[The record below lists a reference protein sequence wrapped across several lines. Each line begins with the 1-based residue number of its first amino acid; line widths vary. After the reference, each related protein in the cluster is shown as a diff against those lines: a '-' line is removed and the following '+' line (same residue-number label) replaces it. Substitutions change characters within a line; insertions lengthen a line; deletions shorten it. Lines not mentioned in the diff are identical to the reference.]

1 VRIVLDTNVLVAAAY
16 NPRSAARR
24 IVEACLEGT
33 LTAVASK
40 AVRRE
45 YEYILARAVRVPDYQ
60 EHLALLVDGLQIV
73 KPRKTPRVVR
83 DDPDDDK
90 LLAAAVAG
98 GAEWLV
104 TSDRHLLA
112 LDPYRGIRI
121 APAGQLV
128 KNLPT

>member
-1 VRIVLDTNVLVAAAY
+1 MRIVLDTNVLVAAAY
-16 NPRSAARR
+16 NSRSSSRR
-24 IVEACLEGT
+24 IVRACLEGR
-33 LTAVASK
+33 LTAVASE

-45 YEYILARAVRVPDYQ
+45 YQLILARAVRVPGYEEQ
-60 EHLALLVDGLQIV
+60 LAALIDGLQIV
-73 KPRKTPRVVR
+73 RPGQTPRVVA

-90 LLAAAVAG
+90 IVAAAVAG
-98 GAEWLV
+98 GAQWIV

-128 KNLPT
+128 KIVPT